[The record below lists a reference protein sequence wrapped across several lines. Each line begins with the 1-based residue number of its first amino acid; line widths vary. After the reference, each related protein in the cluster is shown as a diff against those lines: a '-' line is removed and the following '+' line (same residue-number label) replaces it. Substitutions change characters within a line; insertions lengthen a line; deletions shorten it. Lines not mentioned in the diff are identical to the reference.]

1 MNFLDKVIK
10 SGLIFDG
17 GMGTMLIKAGIESSQ
32 VSEYWNL
39 EKPDIIKNIHKAYFD
54 AGADIITTNT
64 FGGSRIK
71 LQKANLQMHVEEI
84 NKIAATIARKVAGE
98 QKYVAGDIGPC
109 GEMLQPFGLIPE
121 EEAVDNFAEQANAL
135 IDGGVDVFIIETM
148 FDINESIAAIKGI
161 KTVSDLPIIA
171 TLTFAQSPTGFATVM
186 GNKVADSMKQLIDNG
201 ANVVGANC
209 TLDSEQMLKLSEE
222 IRKSTD
228 ALTIVQPNAG
238 KPTIQETEV
247 IYPEDVITFSNN
259 ILKMKQLGINIV
271 GGCCGTSPEYIT
283 KIREILK

>member
-1 MNFLDKVIK
+1 
-10 SGLIFDG
+10 
-17 GMGTMLIKAGIESSQ
+17 
-32 VSEYWNL
+32 
-39 EKPDIIKNIHKAYFD
+39 
-54 AGADIITTNT
+54 
-64 FGGSRIK
+64 
-71 LQKANLQMHVEEI
+71 MHVEEI
-84 NKIAATIARKVAGE
+84 NKTAAKIARKVAGE

-109 GEMLQPFGLIPE
+109 GDMLQPFGLISE
-121 EEAVDNFAEQANAL
+121 QEAIDNFAEQANAL
-135 IDGGVDVFIIETM
+135 IEGGVDVFIIETM

-161 KTVSDLPIIA
+161 KTVSDLPIIT
-171 TLTFAQSPTGFATVM
+171 TLTFAQNPIGFATVM

-209 TLDSEQMLKLSEE
+209 TLDSELMLKLSKE
-222 IRKSTD
+222 IRQSTD
-228 ALTIVQPNAG
+228 ALTIIQPNAG

-247 IYPEDVITFSNN
+247 IYPEDVSTFSNN